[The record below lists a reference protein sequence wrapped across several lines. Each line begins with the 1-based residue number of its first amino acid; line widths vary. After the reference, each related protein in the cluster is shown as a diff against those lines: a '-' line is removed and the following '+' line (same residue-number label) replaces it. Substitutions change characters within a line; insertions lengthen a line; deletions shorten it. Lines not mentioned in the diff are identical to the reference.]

1 MPEWETPKTSKILIL
16 LSRIYFCSGL
26 GDVYQPLK
34 NDGGSYVDQELS
46 VMNPLMRCSFYLFNS
61 WPSWMVLLELLGR
74 RETRDSSL
82 QVNHLTDS
90 FETTFE
96 WALILPDVIY
106 ERHIVSLS
114 TCFVQGI

>member
-1 MPEWETPKTSKILIL
+1 M
-16 LSRIYFCSGL
+16 
-26 GDVYQPLK
+26 
-34 NDGGSYVDQELS
+34 
-46 VMNPLMRCSFYLFNS
+46 MNPLIRCSFHVFNS

-82 QVNHLTDS
+82 QVNHLTVS

-96 WALILPDVIY
+96 WALILSDVIDD
-106 ERHIVSLS
+106 RAIVSLS